1 MKTTYTGNNL
11 KDNVVSAAVIGAMF
25 VASVAAAIA
34 SFEVRA
40 TEPVAMETQM
50 LETIVVT
57 ARRIEVER
65 LDTIV
70 VTAKR

>member
-11 KDNVVSAAVIGAMF
+11 KDNVVSAALIGAMF
-25 VASVAAAIA
+25 VATIAAAIA

-40 TEPVAMETQM
+40 TEPVAMETQV
-50 LETIVVT
+50 LDTIVVT
-57 ARRIEVER
+57 APRIKLER
-65 LDTIV
+65 VDTIV